1 MADST
6 QPILNIVG
14 DKVALGPL
22 SRELLYEL
30 DLTWGN
36 DFEVTKTHG
45 KPSSPVTAEMVAAK
59 YERILQAHD
68 ELWFLLYERSTLRP
82 IGTTF
87 FSQMVRLYQTAEFNL
102 TIGAKDC
109 WGRGYG
115 TETTRL
121 MLRYAF
127 ATLGFNMIWLRVHS
141 TNQRGVQAYLRAGF
155 AFQWRHDQRRRA
167 DSVNRRC
174 PGACACA
181 FTRSERGP
189 LGRATSRRRA

>member
-1 MADST
+1 
-6 QPILNIVG
+6 
-14 DKVALGPL
+14 
-22 SRELLYEL
+22 
-30 DLTWGN
+30 
-36 DFEVTKTHG
+36 
-45 KPSSPVTAEMVAAK
+45 MVAAK

-155 AFQWRHDQRRRA
+155 REAGRLREAQRRGQEAIDVVYMDCLARDFLA
-167 DSVNRRC
+167 
-174 PGACACA
+174 
-181 FTRSERGP
+181 SELQP
-189 LGRATSRRRA
+189 V

>member
-155 AFQWRHDQRRRA
+155 REAGRLREAQRRGQEAIDVVYMDCLAREFLA
-167 DSVNRRC
+167 
-174 PGACACA
+174 
-181 FTRSERGP
+181 SELQP
-189 LGRATSRRRA
+189 A

>member
-45 KPSSPVTAEMVAAK
+45 KPSFPVTAEMVAAK
-59 YERILQAHD
+59 YERILQAEA
-68 ELWFLLYERSTLRP
+68 ELWFLIYELSTSRP
-82 IGTTF
+82 IGQTN
-87 FSQMVRLYQTAEFNL
+87 FSQMVRLYQTAEFNIS
-102 TIGAKDC
+102 IGAKDC
-109 WGRGYG
+109 WGQGYG

-127 ATLGFNMIWLRVHS
+127 TTLGFNMIWLRVLS
-141 TNQRGVQAYLRAGF
+141 TNERGIRAYLRAGF
-155 AFQWRHDQRRRA
+155 REAGRLREAQRRGQEAIDVVYMDCLAREFLA
-167 DSVNRRC
+167 
-174 PGACACA
+174 
-181 FTRSERGP
+181 SELQP
-189 LGRATSRRRA
+189 A

>member
-45 KPSSPVTAEMVAAK
+45 KPSGPVTAEMVAAK
-59 YERILQAHD
+59 YERILQAEA
-68 ELWFLLYERSTLRP
+68 ELWFLIYERSTSRP
-82 IGTTF
+82 IGQTS
-87 FSQMVRLYQTAEFNL
+87 FSQMVRLYQTAEFNIS
-102 TIGAKDC
+102 IGAKDC
-109 WGRGYG
+109 WGKGYG

-127 ATLGFNMIWLRVHS
+127 ATLGFNMIWLRAQS
-141 TNQRGVQAYLRAGF
+141 SNERAIRAYQRAGF
-155 AFQWRHDQRRRA
+155 REAGRLREAQRIGQDAIDIIYMDCLAREFLA
-167 DSVNRRC
+167 
-174 PGACACA
+174 
-181 FTRSERGP
+181 SE
-189 LGRATSRRRA
+189 TQ

>member
-45 KPSSPVTAEMVAAK
+45 KPSFPVTAEMVAAK
-59 YERILQAHD
+59 YERILQAEA
-68 ELWFLLYERSTLRP
+68 ELWFLIYERSTSRP
-82 IGTTF
+82 IGQTN
-87 FSQMVRLYQTAEFNL
+87 FSQMVRLYQTAEFNIS
-102 TIGAKDC
+102 IGAKDC
-109 WGRGYG
+109 WGQGYG
-115 TETTRL
+115 AETTRL

-127 ATLGFNMIWLRVHS
+127 TTLGFNMIWLRVLS
-141 TNQRGVQAYLRAGF
+141 TNERGIRAYLRAGF
-155 AFQWRHDQRRRA
+155 REAGRLREAQRRGQEA
-167 DSVNRRC
+167 IDVV
-174 PGACACA
+174 
-181 FTRSERGP
+181 
-189 LGRATSRRRA
+189 